1 MLRVESARRGQ
12 CGDKILTMIPSHLP
26 SRQGLRVVALLGCCA
41 AACGDDRDV
50 TRVQVANDFFTGVAA
65 ARPDAGSE
73 SSVEPPDSAASPDA
87 GVVSGACG
95 AGRREAYEF
104 PSRFVPGAS
113 SVDYSAA
120 VLRHVLGAELGGFV
134 ESVTARFEAGQRF
147 ADGALLV
154 AARPWLESSGEELS
168 DVPLSL
174 LLPGA
179 PALVERRH
187 GDISNEGGLAS
198 VMAGSDPVAD
208 HRRWSEP
215 QAFIGFEDVTLG
227 RVGRTSFSPE
237 QLVRACLEQVEVNAR
252 NRAIGFL
259 QTDPARNALPLHL
272 TGNGRDLGRLIR
284 SFLLGA
290 VAFSRGVDAELD
302 DDVPGAGLLASNER
316 AGDGLYTPLEHA
328 WDMGFG
334 YFGAARDYD
343 RGVRVEDAA
352 DGAWFDTNADCFIGV
367 QREVTYGAALGAA
380 AAAQRGAEDFGR
392 RAFDAFVQ
400 GRRLIAMAPSALSP
414 EQLDELIGLRDTA
427 ADAWEHALA
436 AASVHALNQ
445 LSLQVT
451 EALASTIDY
460 SFAEQAGYWSELK
473 GTSLAFQFN
482 RRSPFS
488 AADLAEFHRL
498 IGDAPRVPD
507 TLPPTNGPLLT
518 AYLEDL
524 RRARDIL
531 QATYGFDGAT
541 IAAW

>member
-1 MLRVESARRGQ
+1 M
-12 CGDKILTMIPSHLP
+12 ILSHLP
-26 SRQGLRVVALLGCCA
+26 SRRGWRVVAALGCCA

-50 TRVQVANDFFTGVAA
+50 TRLLFANDVLVGVAP
-65 ARPDAGSE
+65 ARPDAGAE
-73 SSVEPPDSAASPDA
+73 TTVEPPDSTVAPDVE
-87 GVVSGACG
+87 VVTGACG
-95 AGRREAYEF
+95 MGRRAAYEF

-113 SVDYSAA
+113 SVEYSAA

-134 ESVTARFEAGQRF
+134 ESVTARFEAGERL
-147 ADGALLV
+147 AEGELLL
-154 AARPWLESSGEELS
+154 AAGVWLESSGEELA
-168 DVPLSL
+168 DVEISLS
-174 LLPGA
+174 LPGA

-187 GDISNEGGLAS
+187 GELSSEGALLS
-198 VMAGSDPVAD
+198 VMAGRDPVAD

-215 QAFIGFEDVTLG
+215 QAFIGFEDFALG
-227 RVGRTSFSPE
+227 RGGRTSFSPE
-237 QLVRACLEQVEVNAR
+237 ELVRACLEQVEVNAR

-259 QTDPARNALPLHL
+259 QADPARNALPLHL
-272 TGNGRDLGRLIR
+272 TSNGRDLGRLIR

-302 DDVPGAGLLASNER
+302 DDVPGFGLLASNER
-316 AGDGLYTPLEHA
+316 AGDSGYTFLEHA

-343 RGVRVEDAA
+343 GGVRIEGASE
-352 DGAWFDTNADCFIGV
+352 GAWFDTNADCFVGL
-367 QREVTYGAALGAA
+367 QSEVNYGAALGAA
-380 AAAQRGAEDFGR
+380 VAAQRGAEDFGR
-392 RAFDAFVQ
+392 RAFDAFVE
-400 GRRLIAMAPSALSP
+400 GRRLIVVAPSALTAD
-414 EQLDELIGLRDTA
+414 QLDELIALRDRA
-427 ADAWEHALA
+427 SDAWEHALA

-445 LSLQVT
+445 LSLQVS
-451 EALASTIDY
+451 EAVASTIEY
-460 SFAEQAGYWSELK
+460 SFAAQAGYWSELK

-488 AADLAEFHRL
+488 AVDLAEFHRL

-507 TLPPTNGPLLT
+507 TLPPTNGASLN

-541 IAAW
+541 ISAW